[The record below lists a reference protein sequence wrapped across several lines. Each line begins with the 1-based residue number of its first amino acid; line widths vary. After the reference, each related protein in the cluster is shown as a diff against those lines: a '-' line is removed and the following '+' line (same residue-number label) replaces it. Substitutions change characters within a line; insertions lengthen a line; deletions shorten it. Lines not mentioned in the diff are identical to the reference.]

1 MQITR
6 NKRISALENL
16 IVFIVVISKLL
27 FVDQELKKFQL
38 IQFFNIALLILFL
51 CRSL

>member
-1 MQITR
+1 MQIAR

-16 IVFIVVISKLL
+16 IAFTMVISNLL
-27 FVDQELKKFQL
+27 FVHQELKKFQL
-38 IQFFNIALLILFL
+38 IQSFNIAWLILFL